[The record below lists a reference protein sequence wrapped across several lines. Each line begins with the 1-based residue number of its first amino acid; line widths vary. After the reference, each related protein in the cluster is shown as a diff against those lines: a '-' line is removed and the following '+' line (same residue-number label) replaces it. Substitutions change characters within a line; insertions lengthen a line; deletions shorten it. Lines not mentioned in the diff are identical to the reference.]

1 MKKEAV
7 KKSLIMIL
15 VICLL
20 VVLGTVMNRLTGE
33 DLIAK
38 ESKALVVQ
46 STLEMK
52 ETNINSQ
59 VAGQIK
65 QLHVKEGDTVKKGQ
79 ILAVMDSDNLLAQK
93 EKAQAAIATVYGQ
106 ISSAEAAKAGA
117 QAALRK
123 VQTGAKPEEIAQAK
137 ANFDLAQANYDRK
150 KTLFE
155 NNAISKSEL
164 DSVAAQ
170 YEVAKQQYHLVINGA
185 TREELDQARAGLDAA
200 SASITT
206 LQGQLEQAEAALAE
220 VEVNIGKTEI
230 TAPADGVI
238 TQLSVEEGEL
248 ISTGLPIA
256 VITDTAAPWVECKVM
271 EDNLSKVKL
280 DQSVE
285 VTFQAYP
292 GEVFQARITQIN
304 KSADFAVKRATN
316 SNGEFD
322 ILAYGVKV
330 ELQDVDVPLY
340 AGMTVFVHFGEEK
353 KN

>member
-1 MKKEAV
+1 MKKEV
-7 KKSLIMIL
+7 IKKSIIIFL
-15 VICLL
+15 VICLV
-20 VVLGTVMNRLTGE
+20 VVLGTVMNHLTGE
-33 DLIAK
+33 DIIAK
-38 ESKALVVQ
+38 ESKKLVVQ

-65 QLHVKEGDTVKKGQ
+65 QLNVKEGDTVKKGQ
-79 ILAVMDSDNLLAQK
+79 ILAVIDSDNLLAQR

-117 QAALRK
+117 QAALKK

-150 KTLFE
+150 KSLFE
-155 NNAISKSEL
+155 NSAISKSEL

-170 YEVAKQQYHLVINGA
+170 YEVAKQQYNLVVNGA
-185 TREELDQARAGLDAA
+185 TREELDQAQANLDAA

-206 LQGQLEQAEAALAE
+206 LQGQLEQALAE

-230 TAPADGVI
+230 TAPTDGI

-292 GEVFQARITQIN
+292 GEVFQGRITQIN

-340 AGMTVFVHFGEEK
+340 AGMTVFVNFGEEK
-353 KN
+353 KK